1 MTSLTNLLDLLATPS
16 NLLGAV
22 SCFLL
27 LEVLRLQTLAPK
39 CRSKLQD
46 LLDRTTLTTKIT
58 ALLVLAWSLLLS
70 LEIVKWQSPS
80 QIAAVCL
87 LGCLLSLSLQL
98 HTIKKTTLR
107 ISELL
112 MDETVAIIS
121 LFKDHSKEMHIWFKK
136 TGQEWPPLQ
145 IQIGDTHLT
154 QTLEKCPP
162 ESIQIVRELMKKTKA
177 FENKTFQNDFRKTLI
192 SAGASHP
199 MDVDGHHHIREIQTF
214 LEETLLSHTTEILP
228 EHP

>member
-98 HTIKKTTLR
+98 IPITSPSAVFTLV
-107 ISELL
+107 SPLL
-112 MDETVAIIS
+112 MS
-121 LFKDHSKEMHIWFKK
+121 
-136 TGQEWPPLQ
+136 
-145 IQIGDTHLT
+145 T
-154 QTLEKCPP
+154 QTVT
-162 ESIQIVRELMKKTKA
+162 IMMTMAMLMKHIPTMNNTIPA
-177 FENKTFQNDFRKTLI
+177 VSL
-192 SAGASHP
+192 SSSGAS
-199 MDVDGHHHIREIQTF
+199 G
-214 LEETLLSHTTEILP
+214 TLAPASS
-228 EHP
+228 